1 MSYAL
6 MWTLFLLGHHPDVE
20 EQVYE
25 EVQSVIGHDNEISY
39 DKLENLKY
47 LECVIKV
54 RFKTS
59 YKKGVLKNVFF
70 ENVYHYSFINCVLLN
85 FRTYF

>member
-1 MSYAL
+1 M

-25 EVQSVIGHDNEISY
+25 EIQSVIGHDNEVSY
-39 DKLENLKY
+39 DNLENLKY

-54 RFKTS
+54 RLKT
-59 YKKGVLKNVFF
+59 
-70 ENVYHYSFINCVLLN
+70 FII
-85 FRTYF
+85 